1 MAILTLSGSSSDL
14 NAYPSASVS
23 YYNSPY
29 GALKGVDGDI
39 TTFTGLQ
46 TNGTPNQFYQILFNT
61 SSITGEAQE
70 NLLYGGIQSLE
81 IIMSRN
87 TSGRIAFVTNPE
99 GNETDEEFPYQN
111 PAGLED
117 SSLYTVN
124 INPQRGLDRAY
135 NRSLGETK
143 IYGLRIYF
151 DAFYAGASNS
161 VSDARIY
168 EIIIDYHLPK
178 KDLFEFNDSVLSTK
192 AWNSSRYDGKQLQAS
207 QINLATRDDVGNDS
221 RTPIVQK
228 YTRNIYIGSR
238 IIGMQAGNVE
248 DGSLLNF
255 DGFSYITVH
264 EFITVNDDLT
274 ITKRSV
280 RGDKPNTNFN
290 NKKGFYK
297 SWYQDFPL
305 GSTCEIKVLDRKVE
319 QSLKPSYR
327 IYNNSGQLQKLLL
340 IHQASKDETGY
351 TASYRPYTVW
361 GQPDYD
367 PGSDNVFYFASESV
381 SIGDVNY
388 KTGADF
394 RIYNK
399 TELINEFFTGS
410 LTANKPPFYPGGS
423 GTFEDEFDSGDP
435 K

>member
-1 MAILTLSGSSSDL
+1 MARQIDLQDLYNRGALIVSLVNPGTTYQSSENGGDGIASLFDGDQSTSLRLTNTVAAPSGAPFEFVNLSFEIPIQAKRIKIRFGTSVTEDATLYINYGLSGIHSSQQ
-14 NAYPSASVS
+14 SVAVTLE
-23 YYNSPY
+23 
-29 GALKGVDGDI
+29 GDGSFE
-39 TTFTGLQ
+39 TTDSF
-46 TNGTPNQFYQILFNT
+46 FNLT
-61 SSITGEAQE
+61 SFGEIFSI
-70 NLLYGGIQSLE
+70 
-81 IIMSRN
+81 
-87 TSGRIAFVTNPE
+87 
-99 GNETDEEFPYQN
+99 
-111 PAGLED
+111 GLE
-117 SSLYTVN
+117 
-124 INPQRGLDRAY
+124 
-135 NRSLGETK
+135 LGN
-143 IYGLRIYF
+143 
-151 DAFYAGASNS
+151 SNS
-161 VSDARIY
+161 NLDHFIN
-168 EIIIDYHLPK
+168 EIQLYIEEEMENK
-178 KDLFEFNDSVLSTK
+178 TFEFNDSVLSTK

-207 QINLATRDDVGNDS
+207 QVNLATRDDVGNNN

-319 QSLKPSYR
+319 QSLKPSYI

-340 IHQASKDETGY
+340 VHQASVLEKGY

-367 PGSDNVFYFASESV
+367 PGSDNFFYFASESV

-410 LTANKPPFYPGGS
+410 LTANEPPYYPGGS
-423 GTFEDEFDSGDP
+423 GAYEGGFDSGDP